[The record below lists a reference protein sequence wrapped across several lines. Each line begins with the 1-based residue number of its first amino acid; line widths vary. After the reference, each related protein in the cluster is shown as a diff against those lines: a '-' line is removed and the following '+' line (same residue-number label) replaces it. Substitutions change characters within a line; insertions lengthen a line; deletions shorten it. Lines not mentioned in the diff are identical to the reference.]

1 VRRALLSILL
11 LPPLITL
18 LWTLIVRSQSVG
30 NTNPN
35 GRLRVGVLVS
45 DTKGAILP
53 ALRGDDFTIEV
64 AGKTASGD
72 LQIVAPS
79 SEAGKQAQ
87 PAALINS
94 SDGRGLVV
102 IVLDTIH
109 TRWRDDKDV
118 RAGALKYL
126 SGLASRNAP
135 VTLFV
140 LDHDGNLNPV
150 HEYQSGSATL
160 AAALELAD
168 AELHKRK
175 PATPAS
181 SEIEAETR
189 RLVDF
194 CKGAGRFAA
203 PYETARG
210 YPGYVLAAMATVARY
225 ASTVPGRKSLVWV
238 SSMIPFEVE
247 EKQSRVATL
256 ARSEAGA
263 QQRLLLTDDELKKLQ
278 PLWKESIGA
287 VQRSEIAL
295 YPVAV
300 RTDAAIQVES
310 NILHSMASL
319 ARVTGGRE
327 LHGTGDPFPQLGD
340 LTEGNRSAYDVL
352 VPPEAFRECRSDW
365 CTLKI
370 SVNVPGAHVL
380 APSGFFR
387 DASLEQM
394 HSTLADSASEPES
407 GPDAIPFTVTWKA
420 TEDAGTKKR
429 CPFVITF
436 GPKADIPSS
445 GSSELKL
452 DITVSAISDAVAR
465 QTITFGANSQLAP
478 ATLEQ
483 IKLKGF
489 ALSNAIELQPGEYE
503 LSFVV
508 RDKVSGRSG
517 VLKVPLKVS

>member
-1 VRRALLSILL
+1 MKRALFCILV
-11 LPPLITL
+11 LPPLIAL
-18 LWTLIVRSQSVG
+18 LWTLLAWSQSAG
-30 NTNPN
+30 NSNPN
-35 GRLRVGVLVS
+35 GRLRVAVVVS
-45 DTKGAILP
+45 DVKGTLLP
-53 ALRGDDFTIEV
+53 ALRSDDFTIEV
-64 AGKTASGD
+64 AGKTTSGD
-72 LQIVAPS
+72 FQIVAPP
-79 SEAGKQAQ
+79 SEGGRQAQ
-87 PAALINS
+87 AAGRVSS

-126 SGLASRNAP
+126 SGFSSRNAP

-140 LDHDGNLNPV
+140 LAHDGTLNPV

-160 AAALELAD
+160 ASALELAD
-168 AELHKRK
+168 GELHNRK
-175 PATPAS
+175 PATVAS

-194 CKGAGRFAA
+194 CKGTGRFAA
-203 PYETARG
+203 AYETERA
-210 YPGYVLAAMATVARY
+210 YPGYVLAAMETVARY
-225 ASTVPGRKSLVWV
+225 ASTVPGRKSLVWA
-238 SSMIPFEVE
+238 STMIPFEVE

-256 ARSEAGA
+256 ARH
-263 QQRLLLTDDELKKLQ
+263 RHLLTDDEVEKLQ
-278 PLWKESIGA
+278 ALWKESIGA

-300 RTDAAIQVES
+300 RTDPAFQVEI
-310 NILHSMASL
+310 NVLHPMTIL
-319 ARVTGGRE
+319 ARVTGGQE
-327 LHGTGDPFPQLGD
+327 LHGTGDPYPQLGD
-340 LTEGNRSAYDVL
+340 LTEGNRAAYDVL
-352 VPPEAFRECRSDW
+352 VPPEALRECRSDW

-370 SVNVPGAHVL
+370 SAKVPGAHVL

-387 DASLEQM
+387 DTSLDRM
-394 HSTLADSASEPES
+394 HSTAADAASEPES

-420 TEDAGTKKR
+420 TEDAGTKKK

-436 GPKADIPSS
+436 GPKAGVPSS

-452 DITVSAISDAVAR
+452 DIVVSAISDAVAR
-465 QTITFGANSQLAP
+465 QTITFSANSQLPP

-503 LSFVV
+503 LSFEV
-508 RDKVSGRSG
+508 RDKLSGRAG